1 MSIFDNL
8 QHNAQ
13 PTRQQALE
21 EVKRDPHG
29 MMKRMGLTVP
39 EDMTDPLQMADYLI
53 NSGQVGGPRAQMA
66 RQLMARMGR

>member
-29 MMKRMGLTVP
+29 VMKRMGLTVP

-53 NSGQVGGPRAQMA
+53 SSGQITGPRAQMA